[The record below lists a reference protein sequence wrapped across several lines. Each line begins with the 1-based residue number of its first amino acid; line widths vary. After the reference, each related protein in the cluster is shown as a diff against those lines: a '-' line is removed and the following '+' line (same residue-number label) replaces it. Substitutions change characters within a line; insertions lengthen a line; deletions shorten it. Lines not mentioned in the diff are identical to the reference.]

1 MLNVLRLKKVSTDEE
16 SDKKL
21 FLLESKLIKKKI
33 YTLVFK
39 SKFLLNLFI
48 PLQSIIIDL
57 MGYTCV
63 HIALL
68 NRHIDC

>member
-1 MLNVLRLKKVSTDEE
+1 MLYVLRLKKVSTDEE

-39 SKFLLNLFI
+39 TKFLLNLFNHHRSYGLHMRTRRFI
-48 PLQSIIIDL
+48 K
-57 MGYTCV
+57 
-63 HIALL
+63 
-68 NRHIDC
+68 